1 MRAQVT
7 SGQVINLMSMDAG
20 FLREIPRQLPRIPR
34 CIVKASV
41 GIALLVRLMGR
52 GAVAAGVSIMVVF
65 MPLGYF
71 GLRWLDVAADKY
83 AAKRDVR
90 QGKSKPRSPAA
101 DRCWLT
107 RGVCGRVCFS
117 VGAALRDQADQTL
130 RLGGCVTPACS
141 GDLFRHSL
149 TTDARFQGMKSNIAK
164 TRREEMK
171 KMFSFQIA
179 DHFLGG
185 VWRVLPVAS
194 VLTTFG
200 VFSLLGG
207 KLTPQLTF
215 TSLALLDEI
224 RGPVLSVGEVVAD
237 LVRGWTAICRVS
249 EFLDAEE
256 LDEHAV
262 VVEKTGGGG
271 GADAAPAVAIRVEDG
286 IFEWGIKPPLNL
298 GEDSDDDSDDDADGS
313 EGGSGDEEEGQG
325 ERVAFRLESIQL
337 SVAKGE
343 LIAVVGAVGAGKT
356 SLLHAL
362 LGEMDCEG
370 SPVHVGGSIA
380 YASQSPFILNA
391 TLRENIAFGRDIDS
405 HREHYDACL
414 EACALEPDLKD
425 MAKGDKTEIG
435 ESGETISGGQKQR
448 LSLARTAFADA
459 DVVLLDDCLS
469 AVDASVGQHIFQHCI
484 SNQGVMKGKT
494 RILVTH
500 ALQYLPQCDLVLVM
514 DGGRIVERGTLEEL
528 QSSGAPVL
536 CALMASSHEGK
547 RVVQASVESATAE
560 AAEATDAGSE
570 ASGPASS
577 SSDDEDGSG
586 TEDGSDEERELT
598 GDEDRARGGV
608 KAGPIIKYIQA
619 AGIPHS
625 LGNSDSRLAQRFVG
639 TTVSASEKSFNDDRL
654 NPGML
659 GFFATDVG
667 MQAISTYWL
676 VWWGDDRFLKQTRWY
691 MLGMS
696 IISAAEILFIAG
708 QQLLRSFSS
717 IRASVRLHDGMIN
730 ALLASPLSFF
740 HRTPQGRIMH
750 RFGDALEEIDDCFH
764 LDLFEMVENGI
775 RAFGTIIVCLTA
787 NPRFTVVLPIL
798 IVVFWRIHSFT
809 KTGLLINLRTQIIF
823 PNA

>member
-1 MRAQVT
+1 MCDSSL
-7 SGQVINLMSMDAG
+7 SGG
-20 FLREIPRQLPRIPR
+20 
-34 CIVKASV
+34 
-41 GIALLVRLMGR
+41 
-52 GAVAAGVSIMVVF
+52 
-65 MPLGYF
+65 
-71 GLRWLDVAADKY
+71 
-83 AAKRDVR
+83 
-90 QGKSKPRSPAA
+90 
-101 DRCWLT
+101 
-107 RGVCGRVCFS
+107 
-117 VGAALRDQADQTL
+117 
-130 RLGGCVTPACS
+130 
-141 GDLFRHSL
+141 LFRHSL
-149 TTDARFQGMKSNIAK
+149 TAGARWQGMKSNIAK

-262 VVEKTGGGG
+262 VVEKTEG
-271 GADAAPAVAIRVEDG
+271 GAAVAIRVEDG

-298 GEDSDDDSDDDADGS
+298 GEDSDDDDDGS
-313 EGGSGDEEEGQG
+313 EGGSGDEEEGQEEG
-325 ERVAFRLESIQL
+325 KEENTERVAFRLESIQL

-380 YASQSPFILNA
+380 FASQSPFILNA

-414 EACALEPDLKD
+414 GACALEPDLKD

-484 SNQGVMKGKT
+484 SNQGIMKGKT

-528 QSSGAPVL
+528 QSSAAPVL

-547 RVVQASVESATAE
+547 RVVQASVESAAAE
-560 AAEATDAGSE
+560 AAEATDAGSD

-586 TEDGSDEERELT
+586 TDDESDEARELT
-598 GDEDRARGGV
+598 GEEDRARGGV
-608 KAGPIIKYIQA
+608 KAGPILKYIQA

-625 LGNSDSRLAQRFVG
+625 LGALAKRCVAG
-639 TTVSASEKSFNDDRL
+639 TTVSVLSENDRL
-654 NPGML
+654 GI
-659 GFFATDVG
+659 
-667 MQAISTYWL
+667 QACW
-676 VWWGDDRFLKQTRWY
+676 
-691 MLGMS
+691 
-696 IISAAEILFIAG
+696 A
-708 QQLLRSFSS
+708 SS
-717 IRASVRLHDGMIN
+717 
-730 ALLASPLSFF
+730 
-740 HRTPQGRIMH
+740 
-750 RFGDALEEIDDCFH
+750 
-764 LDLFEMVENGI
+764 
-775 RAFGTIIVCLTA
+775 
-787 NPRFTVVLPIL
+787 
-798 IVVFWRIHSFT
+798 
-809 KTGLLINLRTQIIF
+809 LRTLACRPSARTGWSGGATIGSSSRPAGICS
-823 PNA
+823 A